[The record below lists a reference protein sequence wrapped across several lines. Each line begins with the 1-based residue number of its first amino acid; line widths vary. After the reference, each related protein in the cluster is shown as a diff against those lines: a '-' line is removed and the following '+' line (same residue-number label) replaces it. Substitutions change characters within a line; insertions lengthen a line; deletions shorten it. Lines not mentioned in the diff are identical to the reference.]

1 MGKSSANTES
11 RKQMSD
17 VALARSYVADIGGA
31 GPVKTILAR
40 AYDTLC
46 DMFPHRGKPEEQW
59 TERRV
64 RAFWHQEAA
73 YVEFR
78 EMLELHRA
86 AEKAKNER
94 ALLAQARKEHAAFI
108 EKTASLRALL
118 EHQDEDFHR
127 AQIEGLRS
135 LDSRVDCSR
144 NSGEMK

>member
-11 RKQMSD
+11 RKQMLD
-17 VALARSYVADIGGA
+17 VALARSYVADIGGT

-40 AYDTLC
+40 AHKSLR
-46 DMFPHRGKPEEQW
+46 DMFPHRDEPQNQW

-64 RAFWHQEAA
+64 RSFWHQEAA

-118 EHQDEDFHR
+118 EHQDEAFHS

-135 LDSRVDCSR
+135 LSGRVDR
-144 NSGEMK
+144 T